1 MRAAIVGICVSGSV
15 ALAAALAHGQA
26 ANPSPA
32 GALPPWRV
40 PDIAALPD
48 DDFGKAARYGR
59 ALIQH
64 TSALIGPDAA
74 DPAMRF
80 SGNGLE
86 CKNCHLEAGTARF
99 ALPLVGVWG
108 SYPAF
113 SARQGKIQTMA
124 DRINDCMLRSMNG
137 RPLPQDSR
145 EMRALES
152 YISFLS
158 SDQPTASPPVGR
170 GAPRLPLP
178 DRAADPMRGAAVY
191 DTECA
196 GCHGADGS
204 GERYSPAAAKENQQR
219 YLFPPLWGPDSYNNG
234 AGMARNITAAWFVC
248 ANMPRGITFAY
259 PILTPE
265 QAYDVAAYV
274 NEQTRPQ
281 MRGLQHDYPDP
292 WLKPADA
299 AYPPLLGPFS
309 TTQHE
314 FGPWPPLEAWLKA
327 NMPTTVNGPRY
338 AGDLQAMARAD
349 PTGDR

>member
-86 CKNCHLEAGTARF
+86 CKKCHLGAGTGRF

-113 SARQGKIQTMA
+113 SARQGKVQTIA

-137 RPLPQDSR
+137 RALPQDSR
-145 EMRALES
+145 EMRALKS
-152 YISFLS
+152 YTSFLA

-170 GAPRLPLP
+170 GVPGLPLP
-178 DRAADPMRGAAVY
+178 DRAADPTRGAAVY
-191 DTECA
+191 DTRMRRLPRRRRVRRALFPGRSNRE
-196 GCHGADGS
+196 
-204 GERYSPAAAKENQQR
+204 PAALPVSATLGARQLQQR
-219 YLFPPLWGPDSYNNG
+219 RRDGPQHHRG
-234 AGMARNITAAWFVC
+234 VVRG
-248 ANMPRGITFAY
+248 ANMPRGIAFAY
-259 PILTPE
+259 PIYARAVKLFGSVRRTGSF
-265 QAYDVAAYV
+265 AVDVRHDQPGEFVPAFSRPRRCRNACNAA
-274 NEQTRPQ
+274 TRP
-281 MRGLQHDYPDP
+281 RRTCPCGARRLDVE
-292 WLKPADA
+292 LRR
-299 AYPPLLGPFS
+299 
-309 TTQHE
+309 
-314 FGPWPPLEAWLKA
+314 EALRR
-327 NMPTTVNGPRY
+327 MVGRSP
-338 AGDLQAMARAD
+338 
-349 PTGDR
+349 